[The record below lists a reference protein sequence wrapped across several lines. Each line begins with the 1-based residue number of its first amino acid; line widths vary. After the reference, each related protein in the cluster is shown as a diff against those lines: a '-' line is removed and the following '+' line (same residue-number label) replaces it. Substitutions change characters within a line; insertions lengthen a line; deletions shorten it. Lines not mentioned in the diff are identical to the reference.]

1 MIELIKTAKSNSFK
15 IKGNLICRARGF
27 NGGANGAK
35 LKSLSNRSQNDLRQP
50 DSSPIHSDTLI
61 PSIHQS
67 YKAPCLRSSK

>member
-35 LKSLSNRSQNDLRQP
+35 LIKFKSEPPHLNTFCCFIDLILKIEIPFKPLSERF
-50 DSSPIHSDTLI
+50 
-61 PSIHQS
+61 
-67 YKAPCLRSSK
+67 APTR